1 MKPVNLAE
9 IRVVNSTE
17 RDASWRVEELA
28 SGAWKLEFKAHVNRG
43 DKEDCAQSIDWAVNM
58 EKALRAVFPSKAQ
71 NATDEIKYLKGEL
84 AAKDNENALLKEQLK
99 QLLEKQEEKGAKAP
113 SPTPK

>member
-71 NATDEIKYLKGEL
+71 NATDEIKYLKGRVAEL
-84 AAKDNENALLKEQLK
+84 ENKNAALEDEVREAKANA
-99 QLLEKQEEKGAKAP
+99 EEKGAKAP

>member
-71 NATDEIKYLKGEL
+71 NATDEIKYLKGRVAEL
-84 AAKDNENALLKEQLK
+84 ENENARVKDDLNSWVREAN
-99 QLLEKQEEKGAKAP
+99 EKGAKAP